1 MVNRLLFISKI
12 GMREDIELKALQSEV
27 AYKQAQ
33 ASLDILQSL
42 TSTDDILRF
51 IATQLIYIRQELNGN

>member
-1 MVNRLLFISKI
+1 MKE
-12 GMREDIELKALQSEV
+12 GIELKVLQSQV

-33 ASLDILQSL
+33 ASLNRLSQL

>member
-1 MVNRLLFISKI
+1 MK
-12 GMREDIELKALQSEV
+12 EDIELKALQSQV

-33 ASLDILQSL
+33 TSLNRLSQL

-51 IATQLIYIRQELNGN
+51 IATQLIYIRQELNGK

>member
-1 MVNRLLFISKI
+1 
-12 GMREDIELKALQSEV
+12 MRENIELKALQSQV

-33 ASLDILQSL
+33 ASLNRLFQL

>member
-1 MVNRLLFISKI
+1 MK
-12 GMREDIELKALQSEV
+12 EDIELNALQAQV

-33 ASLDILQSL
+33 ASLDRLSQL
-42 TSTDDILRF
+42 TSTDDILKF

>member
-1 MVNRLLFISKI
+1 
-12 GMREDIELKALQSEV
+12 MREDIELKALRAQV
-27 AYKQAQ
+27 AHKQAQ
-33 ASLDILQSL
+33 ESLNRLSQL

>member
-1 MVNRLLFISKI
+1 
-12 GMREDIELKALQSEV
+12 MREDIELKALQSQV

-33 ASLDILQSL
+33 ESLDRLQSL
-42 TSTDDILRF
+42 KTTDDILRF

>member
-1 MVNRLLFISKI
+1 
-12 GMREDIELKALQSEV
+12 MREDIELKALQSQV

-33 ASLDILQSL
+33 ASLNRLSQL
-42 TSTDDILRF
+42 TTTDDILRF

>member
-1 MVNRLLFISKI
+1 MEKSVA
-12 GMREDIELKALQSEV
+12 LKALQSQV

-33 ASLDILQSL
+33 ASLEILSQL

>member
-1 MVNRLLFISKI
+1 MVKI
-12 GMREDIELKALQSEV
+12 GMEKDIELKALQSQV

-33 ASLDILQSL
+33 TSLDRLSQL

>member
-1 MVNRLLFISKI
+1 MK
-12 GMREDIELKALQSEV
+12 EDIELKALQSKV

-33 ASLDILQSL
+33 TSLNRLSQL
-42 TSTDDILRF
+42 TSTNDLLRF

>member
-1 MVNRLLFISKI
+1 MK
-12 GMREDIELKALQSEV
+12 EDIELKALQSQV
-27 AYKQAQ
+27 TYKQAQ
-33 ASLDILQSL
+33 ASLNKLSQL

>member
-1 MVNRLLFISKI
+1 MEK
-12 GMREDIELKALQSEV
+12 DIELKALQSQV

-33 ASLDILQSL
+33 TSLDRLSQL

>member
-1 MVNRLLFISKI
+1 MI
-12 GMREDIELKALQSEV
+12 EDVELKALQSQV
-27 AYKQAQ
+27 VYKQAQ
-33 ASLDILQSL
+33 ANLDRLSQL